1 MLGRMIALRVMQQLS
16 QHMKALPTTHLC
28 RYTVTKSNSFVPI
41 ATTTVM
47 MMLKVG
53 VFAHLPGRPPVAT
66 LPGLDVIV
74 RHLLQLVL
82 EATSFRQQRQD
93 VIIVASVRRHVI
105 AQLRYVSHPARHGIR
120 RNETRRELSF
130 FVLGGPCHKRG
141 FLGHLEVSAAIPNS
155 IRGVTSPP

>member
-1 MLGRMIALRVMQQLS
+1 
-16 QHMKALPTTHLC
+16 
-28 RYTVTKSNSFVPI
+28 
-41 ATTTVM
+41 M

-53 VFAHLPGRPPVAT
+53 LLAHLPGRPPVAT

-82 EATSFRQQRQD
+82 ETTSFRQQRHD
-93 VIIVASVRRHVI
+93 VIVVASVRWHVI
-105 AQLRYVSHPARHGIR
+105 AQLRCVSHPARHGIR

-141 FLGHLEVSAAIPNS
+141 FLGHFEVLTAIPNS
-155 IRGVTSPP
+155 IRGVAPPPELTGAKHMALVLCFGDVIQMHAVHCTCGTRCTI